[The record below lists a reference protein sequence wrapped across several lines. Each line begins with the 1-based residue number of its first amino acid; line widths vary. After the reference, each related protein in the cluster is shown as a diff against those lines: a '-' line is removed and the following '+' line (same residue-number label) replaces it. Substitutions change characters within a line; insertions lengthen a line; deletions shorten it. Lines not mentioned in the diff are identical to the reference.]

1 MSEAAATE
9 NSSPKKSSLKSIIMI
24 VVMLLG
30 EAGLIVGAMMVVGKP
45 ASVSGDV
52 EKPPAELESEKIVE
66 VLVLD
71 DRLPNNR
78 SGITYLYPTEIYI
91 QVRRKHEPLVQDQL
105 KQFQNEIRAEISA
118 IWKTAEPRHFQE
130 PMLENLTRKVQALMD
145 GRFGNDQ
152 DTGEPVVSKCVIVSG
167 TGFRVD
173 G

>member
-1 MSEAAATE
+1 MSEAAGTD
-9 NSSPKKSSLKSIIMI
+9 KKPGSFKSIIMI
-24 VVMLLG
+24 AVMLLA
-30 EAGLIVGAMMVVGKP
+30 EAGLIVGAMMFVGGP
-45 ASVSGDV
+45 ATVSGDV
-52 EKPPAELESEKIVE
+52 ERPPAELESEKIVE

-78 SGITYLYPTEIYI
+78 SGLTYLYPTEIYI
-91 QVRRKHEPLVQDQL
+91 QVRRKHEPIVQDQL

-145 GRFGNDQ
+145 GRFGSDS
-152 DTGEPVVSKCVIVSG
+152 DSGEPIVAKCVIVAG

>member
-1 MSEAAATE
+1 MAEAAATE
-9 NSSPKKSSLKSIIMI
+9 KKKGSLKSIIMI
-24 VVMLLG
+24 AAMLLG
-30 EAGLIVGAMMVVGKP
+30 EAGLIVIARMFFVRPAAFSGA
-45 ASVSGDV
+45 V
-52 EKPPAELESEKIVE
+52 EKPQAELESEKNVE
-66 VLVLD
+66 VQVLY

-152 DTGEPVVSKCVIVSG
+152 DSGEPIVAKCVIVSG